1 MPPLASYV
9 REPMRLATTF
19 VHAVNLTRSYLER
32 ISRMAPSNVVI
43 PSGKYAPRNRKF
55 FLSAIRYF

>member
-43 PSGKYAPRNRKF
+43 PSGKYALRT
-55 FLSAIRYF
+55 